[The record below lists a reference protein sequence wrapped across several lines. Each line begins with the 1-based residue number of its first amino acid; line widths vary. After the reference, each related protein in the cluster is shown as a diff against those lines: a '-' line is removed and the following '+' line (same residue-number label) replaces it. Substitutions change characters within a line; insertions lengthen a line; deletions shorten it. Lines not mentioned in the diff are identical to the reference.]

1 MPRIDFLSPG
11 LQFGLEHISLTGW
24 VIIGLLVLLSIA
36 AWAALLAK
44 YFLIS
49 GAQKA
54 NLMFLRAF
62 RESGHPLALF
72 EKGTHFER
80 SPFDLIYHDACREVS
95 FHLVGDDEPSGET
108 FRARLQGAGR
118 ITPSQMSAVHT
129 VMERDVAQAALRLEA
144 HMGLVSTAVS
154 AAPFLGLLGTI
165 WGILDAFSSLAT
177 RGHELGILALAPGV
191 SSALITT
198 LAGLLVAVPSL
209 LGHNYLVHRIRGM
222 IVRLDNFAAELSV
235 ALDRAFV
242 DHRFNVEPLPPLGSF
257 GNPSMPSFSGSTAPS
272 PR

>member
-1 MPRIDFLSPG
+1 
-11 LQFGLEHISLTGW
+11 
-24 VIIGLLVLLSIA
+24 
-36 AWAALLAK
+36 
-44 YFLIS
+44 
-49 GAQKA
+49 
-54 NLMFLRAF
+54 
-62 RESGHPLALF
+62 
-72 EKGTHFER
+72 
-80 SPFDLIYHDACREVS
+80 
-95 FHLVGDDEPSGET
+95 
-108 FRARLQGAGR
+108 
-118 ITPSQMSAVHT
+118 
-129 VMERDVAQAALRLEA
+129 
-144 HMGLVSTAVS
+144 MGLVSTAVS

-177 RGHELGILALAPGV
+177 RGHELGILSLAPGV